1 MNFKPTMKKTSNLS
15 PFFGIEPIEKQNQTE
30 SCYMRLS
37 NHLAFAFFFAYFM
50 EGEALIEIDNKK
62 YLLGAGQLIL
72 VPEHKSIYIH
82 HFKNCV
88 GFNGRFTIDF
98 LKDPSYPVLR
108 TQNPVVQSFWFE
120 DAVFMGSL
128 MKRMLVAYDDKDK
141 AFLQSG
147 LDLILGQLRPGGKI
161 AIVPEKFLQLVF
173 DRNKIPMSVSE
184 YASMLNVTANYL
196 NKTVKNHTHRT
207 AIDWI
212 EIARLNLAKQLL
224 KDSSIPIVDV
234 AFRTGLADQ
243 SYFSRFFKKKTG
255 LSPSQFRNE
264 Q

>member
-1 MNFKPTMKKTSNLS
+1 MRKISNLS
-15 PFFGIEPIEKQNQTE
+15 PFFGIEPIEKQDHTE
-30 SCYMRLS
+30 SCYMHIA
-37 NHLAFAFFFAYFM
+37 NHPVFAFVFAYFM

-62 YLLGAGQLIL
+62 FLLGPGQLVL
-72 VPEHKSIYIH
+72 VPENKSIYIH
-82 HFKNCV
+82 YFRNCV
-88 GFNGRFTIDF
+88 GFNGSFTIDF
-98 LKDPSYPVLR
+98 LKDASYSVLRVQSPVL
-108 TQNPVVQSFWFE
+108 QSFWFD
-120 DAVFMGSL
+120 DAVFMGAL

-141 AFLQSG
+141 AFLKSG

-161 AIVPEKFLQLVF
+161 AVVPEKFLQLVF
-173 DRNKIPMSVSE
+173 DRNQVPLSVSE

-224 KDSSIPIVDV
+224 KDTSIPIVDV
-234 AFRTGLADQ
+234 AARTGLEDQ

-255 LSPSQFRNE
+255 MSPSQYRNE